1 MDLIRLLR
9 SLEEFLYELV
19 GWLVFYPRMFWRV
32 LIHPGEVALYTR
44 RERGKD
50 LEHRFSDAISP
61 VLMLILSVAIAHLP
75 PSSSDLQQ
83 GGDHSRT

>member
-1 MDLIRLLR
+1 M
-9 SLEEFLYELV
+9 
-19 GWLVFYPRMFWRV
+19 FYPRMFWRV

-61 VLMLILSVAIAHLP
+61 VLMLILSVAIACLP